1 MSRFKLALATTAA
14 LTFAQAEAQDRNG
27 SGEPPVV
34 DRLLACRAIEASAE
48 RAACL
53 DAAVDG
59 FAQALERG
67 DIAIVER
74 RAVREVERDGFGLNL
89 PSLSGIQQVFRRGG
103 GGEGEQTAQ
112 TEVQAQVRRSPD
124 PAEPQVETFED
135 GSRAEY
141 RDDGRLDRITGAPV
155 ASVRHTRDGVIV
167 TLENGQVWRQT
178 DSTHV
183 MRVRDRHMEAG
194 LTVEIERGL
203 LGSYFMELSHDRR
216 RMRARRIQ

>member
-14 LTFAQAEAQDRNG
+14 LTFAQAEAQDSNG

-67 DIAIVER
+67 DIAIIEH
-74 RAVREVERDGFGLNL
+74 RAVREIERDGFGLSL
-89 PSLSGIQQVFRRGG
+89 PSLSGLQGLFSARTSTRD
-103 GGEGEQTAQ
+103 GEGSGDAPPP
-112 TEVQAQVRRSPD
+112 QAARSQVLS
-124 PAEPQVETFED
+124 D
-135 GSRAEY
+135 GALAAY
-141 RDDGRLDRITGAPV
+141 DDEGRLERITDAPV
-155 ASVRHTRDGVIV
+155 ASVRESRTGVLV

-178 DSTHV
+178 DGTRFQIRPIRSH
-183 MRVRDRHMEAG
+183 HLEAG
-194 LTVEIERGL
+194 LTATIERGL
-203 LGSYFMELSHDRR
+203 LGSFFMELSHDGRR
-216 RMRARRIQ
+216 FRAERVR